1 MPADL
6 WRVGAAALPI
16 AVLLAGLLVLHWRG
30 AQAGVAALAVTVVVA
45 AAAFAVPAPTLGV
58 ALWRALALSL
68 HVLYIIWAAL
78 LLYEI
83 ADGVGAIRSIGDA
96 VAHLTEDHVL
106 QLLIIGFAF
115 TSFLQGVAGFG
126 VPVAVTAPLLIGLGF
141 QPLEAAAIPLVG
153 HAWAVTMGDMASSFQ
168 ALRAVTGLPARQ
180 LGIWIAGLLGL
191 ASVATGFAVAHVH
204 AGTRPFRRAFGAIL
218 ALGVAMGGT
227 QLLLAVSQHWII
239 ASFGAGMVGLAVSMG
254 LARLARRR
262 GPGYFGLLP
271 EWPPREGRREPP
283 RPAPPATPAMSF
295 HLAFLPYY
303 TLIAVVGAA
312 TFITPL
318 NRLLGAMSVTFR
330 FRTIQTGL
338 GWTTEGDVFHIA
350 VLGHPGALL
359 LYTALVSVALYRIA
373 GRAVPDWRS
382 VWRNVAAQGV
392 STTIAIVSLAG
403 VAVIMAYSGMTF
415 LLARGLTALV
425 GPLFPLLAP
434 LLGLLGTVITGS
446 NTNSNVL
453 FGALQRDAARL
464 LRMDPVLMA
473 ALQSAG
479 GALGSMVAP
488 AKVVLAT
495 ATSGLAGQEGRVMRI
510 TARYAL
516 LLTGLLGLLGLLL
529 QTVLTVHSPR

>member
-1 MPADL
+1 MPAEW
-6 WRVGAAALPI
+6 WRVGAAALPL
-16 AVLLAGLLVLHWRG
+16 AVLLVGLLGLHWRG
-30 AQAGVAALAVTVVVA
+30 PQAGIIALAVSGAVA
-45 AAAFAVPAPTLGV
+45 AGVFAASPAVLAI
-58 ALWRALALSL
+58 ALWRAIALSL

-78 LLYEI
+78 LLYGL
-83 ADGVGAIRSIGDA
+83 ADSIGAIRSIGNA

-168 ALRAVTGLPARQ
+168 ALRAVTGLAPRQ
-180 LGIWIAGLLGL
+180 LGIWIAILLGV

-204 AGTRPFRRAFGAIL
+204 AGTRPYRRAFGAIL
-218 ALGVAMGGT
+218 LLGVAMGGT
-227 QLLLAVSQHWII
+227 QLLLALSQHWII
-239 ASFGAGMVGLAVSMG
+239 ASFGAGMVGLVVSMG
-254 LARLARRR
+254 LARVARRR

-271 EWPPREGRREPP
+271 QWPPPEGRREPP
-283 RPAPPATPAMSF
+283 RPAPPAVPEMSF

-303 TLIAVVGAA
+303 VLIGVVAVA
-312 TFITPL
+312 TFIAPL
-318 NRLLGAMSVTFR
+318 NRLLDAISISFH
-330 FRTIQTGL
+330 FDAAHTGL
-338 GWTTEGDVFHIA
+338 GWRTESGGFHIP
-350 VLGHPGALL
+350 VFGHPGALL
-359 LYTALVSVALYRIA
+359 LYTSVLTVLLYRFT
-373 GRAVPDWRS
+373 GRTVPDWRLL
-382 VWRNVAAQGV
+382 WREVAAQGV
-392 STTIAIVSLAG
+392 PTTIAIMTLAG
-403 VAVIMAYSGMTF
+403 VATLMSYSGMTF
-415 LLARGLTALV
+415 VLARGLTAAV

-434 LLGLLGTVITGS
+434 FFGLLGTVITGS

-473 ALQSAG
+473 ALQTAG

-495 ATSGLAGQEGRVMRI
+495 ATSGLAGQEGQVMRV

-516 LLTGLLGLLGLLL
+516 LLTALMGCIGMLL
-529 QTVLTVHSPR
+529 QL